1 MTINTEIRSMPEFV
15 HQELRPGSWVSS
27 AGKKFGGSEARVEL
41 LYLLV

>member
-1 MTINTEIRSMPEFV
+1 MKTNPEIRSMPEFD
-15 HQELRPGSWVSS
+15 HQELRQGSWVSS